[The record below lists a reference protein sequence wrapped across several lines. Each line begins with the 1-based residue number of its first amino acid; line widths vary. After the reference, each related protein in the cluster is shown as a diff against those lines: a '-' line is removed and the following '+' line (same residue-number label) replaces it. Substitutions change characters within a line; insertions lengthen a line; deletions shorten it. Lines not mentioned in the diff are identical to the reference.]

1 MIYRNLIWVCLLA
14 FVLPVAQANAQF
26 VDPRVLGGELIRDLQ
41 PIYPNQE
48 EAAPST
54 VKVGQSGLI
63 FLSFPTDARR
73 GAMADAGVGLL
84 GDGPA
89 AVFLNPGLLG
99 YIHDREAFFSYVEW
113 IAGTKH
119 STVGIVWQFPN
130 LPGSFALGGITHD
143 SMFPVIFL
151 FFLPALTM
159 RSWAEERR
167 SGTLELLLTF
177 PVTIGQLI
185 AGKFLASMLYLSL
198 LLVLTLGLPATMWRI
213 PQYLGVHIAAEVC
226 KALDYAH
233 NCSDSEN
240 HDPLN
245 LIHKSVSPSNI
256 MLSTSGAVKLNDF
269 GLDTVQAERNLN
281 LPQKVQY
288 MSPEHVSYGTTL
300 DKRSDIFSL
309 GLILYEL
316 LEGKRLFLSEDPQ
329 EVIAILRNG
338 KLKLKDIRHT
348 PKPLQMVLHKALD
361 KSLDRRYQNANQ
373 FYIDLVTYLVLNA
386 DTATMDVELA
396 NLIREISGDQ
406 TPGTAH
412 AEHRIEFADM
422 DANLHEATDTYEQQ
436 MDASFP
442 GTETLELASATEEIN
457 ASKAVPSI
465 NLLPE
470 VEETQEHVEEG
481 EDDVKTLIDVVR
493 LSTRGHKKQV
503 MKGVFTVATLLILFI
518 FLDFAFQW
526 TPVGARAYDAVFPPA
541 IKISSM
547 PTGAKVLLNGQALAG
562 TTPVSIDEI
571 DPGIYELQLVVDGYK
586 PIVKSLHVPSK
597 GQIQVQGSADVT
609 QNQTYTFRFKTSLEI
624 DSTPQGA
631 EVYINNIRYSQT
643 TPTSIPWEVGETC
656 EIELRKA
663 GFGKIAGFSLDS
675 GSMREQIEDRRFW
688 SFEME
693 TEPTTQYKISG
704 QFGKFV
710 SFKSSPTGADIYL
723 DDNPNPV
730 GATDSGDQF
739 FLTAASHRVTLKK
752 KGYNPK
758 TFNLTIDETTKTE
771 MAAKLSRPVK
781 FLAYDATN
789 GRSHDLAAHVTKIVQ
804 NGRTRIRNKQ
814 TPVQVDLEDGRYE
827 AFFSKEGFRDLKV
840 TVTSKDSVVLALMEP
855 ARAHLY
861 VVIID
866 QASGM
871 PITNAEVRFTPL
883 NFPSGREGVFNVTDA
898 EGTCHG
904 SLTPGSYRFSIV
916 KDSYTYE
923 EKTID
928 VRSSEVNLV
937 EFTLIKAN
945 RG

>member
-1 MIYRNLIWVCLLA
+1 METTKTLSDRYQILSTISSGHASTMYKGHDNVLDKDIAIKGINGDLA
-14 FVLPVAQANAQF
+14 ADPSFVEQVQMQA
-26 VDPRVLGGELIRDLQ
+26 RH
-41 PIYPNQE
+41 
-48 EAAPST
+48 AAKMNHQNIVHLFDS
-54 VKVGQSGLI
+54 VR
-63 FLSFPTDARR
+63 TD
-73 GAMADAGVGLL
+73 D
-84 GDGPA
+84 
-89 AVFLNPGLLG
+89 
-99 YIHDREAFFSYVEW
+99 
-113 IAGTKH
+113 
-119 STVGIVWQFPN
+119 
-130 LPGSFALGGITHD
+130 GSFYVVTEYIQGLD
-143 SMFPVIFL
+143 L
-151 FFLPALTM
+151 K
-159 RSWAEERR
+159 
-167 SGTLELLLTF
+167 TLLHELEKR
-177 PVTIGQLI
+177 GR
-185 AGKFLASMLYLSL
+185 
-198 LLVLTLGLPATMWRI
+198 RI

-226 KALDYAH
+226 RALDYAH

-269 GLDTVQAERNLN
+269 GLHTVQAERNLN

-361 KSLDRRYQNANQ
+361 KSLDHRYQNANQ

-406 TPGTAH
+406 PQGTANS
-412 AEHRIEFADM
+412 EHRIEFADT
-422 DANLHEATDTYEQQ
+422 DAHLHEATDTYEQQ
-436 MDASFP
+436 VDASFP
-442 GTETLELASATEEIN
+442 GTETLELVSATEEIN
-457 ASKAVPSI
+457 TSKAVPSI
-465 NLLPE
+465 NLLPP
-470 VEETQEHVEEG
+470 VEETREHVEEG

-493 LSTRGHKKQV
+493 LSTRGHKKQII
-503 MKGVFTVATLLILFI
+503 KGVFGLATLLMLFI

-526 TPVGARAYDAVFPPA
+526 TSVGARVYDAVFPPA

-571 DPGIYELQLVVDGYK
+571 DPGIYELQLVVDGYE
-586 PIVKSLHVPSK
+586 PIVKSMHVPGK
-597 GQIQVQGSADVT
+597 GQIQVQGSADVG
-609 QNQTYTFRFKTSLEI
+609 QDQTYTFRFKTSLEI
-624 DSTPQGA
+624 DSTPRGA
-631 EVYINNIRYSQT
+631 EVYINNTRYSQI

-688 SFEME
+688 SFEMT
-693 TEPTTQYKISG
+693 TEPTTKYKIFG

-710 SFKSSPTGADIYL
+710 SFKSIPTAADIYL

-730 GATDSGDQF
+730 GTTDSGDRL
-739 FLTAASHRVTLKK
+739 FLTAASHKVTLKK
-752 KGYNPK
+752 KGYNSK
-758 TFNLTIDETTKTE
+758 TFNLTIDETAQTDMVARLT
-771 MAAKLSRPVK
+771 RPVK
-781 FLAYDATN
+781 FLAYDATD
-789 GRSHDLAAHVTKIVQ
+789 GRRHDLAAHVTKIVQ
-804 NGRTRIRNKQ
+804 NGRIIMRNKQ
-814 TPVQVDLEDGRYE
+814 TPVRIDLEDGRYE
-827 AFFSKEGFRDLKV
+827 VFFSKEGFKDLKV
-840 TVTSKDSVVLALMEP
+840 TVTTKDSEVLALMEP
-855 ARAHLY
+855 VRSHLY

-866 QASGM
+866 QASGL
-871 PITNAEVRFTPL
+871 PISNAEVRYTPL
-883 NFPSGREGVFNVTDA
+883 NHPSAREGVFNVTDA

-904 SLTPGSYRFSIV
+904 SLTPGSYRFSII
-916 KDSYTYE
+916 KDGYTYE

-928 VRSSEVNLV
+928 VRSAEVNLV
-937 EFTLIKAN
+937 EFTLITAN